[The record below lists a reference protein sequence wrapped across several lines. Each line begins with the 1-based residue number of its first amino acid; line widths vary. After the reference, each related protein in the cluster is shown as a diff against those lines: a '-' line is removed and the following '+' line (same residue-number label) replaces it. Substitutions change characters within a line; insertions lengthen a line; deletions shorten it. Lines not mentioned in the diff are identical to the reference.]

1 MVLNKTWSGSVSI
14 GISRNIIWGLS
25 LLSVLFSVACN
36 DPDITV
42 ESIILGKKI
51 RNVESYSISEQKGYR
66 STLKRDSVKFLGCY
80 GVLDLTVDSFY
91 RCYHIYWLATH
102 LDSNLWLTM
111 GDKIRAVVVKDYGSP
126 SFDTLEPLSR
136 HRVGGRPEV

>member
-66 STLKRDSVKFLGCY
+66 STLKRDSVNFLAAMGCW
-80 GVLDLTVDSFY
+80 
-91 RCYHIYWLATH
+91 I
-102 LDSNLWLTM
+102 
-111 GDKIRAVVVKDYGSP
+111 
-126 SFDTLEPLSR
+126 
-136 HRVGGRPEV
+136 